1 MSWYGMCIEVIVDK
15 LIDDVFHSQMENKLR
30 FLVFIFGISE
40 EEDNEVKNLQTKV
53 KLKSSSF
60 AQ

>member
-1 MSWYGMCIEVIVDK
+1 MSWYGMCIEVIVNK
-15 LIDDVFHSQMENKLR
+15 LIDDVFHSRMENKLR

-40 EEDNEVKNLQTKV
+40 DEDNEVKNLQTKV